1 MTKAK
6 QSARDEAIATLRETL
21 KPGMTVYTVLR
32 SVSRSGMSR
41 NIDLFVIEDKAPCNI
56 TWLAAKATGYSTD
69 ASGALKMGGCGM
81 DMGFH
86 AVYELSRVL
95 YPDGFNCIG
104 SGCPANDHS
113 NEPRHQHVAS
123 WTHSDGGYAIG
134 QRWM

>member
-32 SVSRSGMSR
+32 GVSRSGMSR
-41 NIDLFVIEDKAPCNI
+41 NIDLYVMENNAPRWI
-56 TWLAAKATGYSTD
+56 SRYAATAAGFQFDEKHD
-69 ASGALKMGGCGM
+69 CLKIGGCGM

-86 AVYELSRVL
+86 AVYSLSRVL
-95 YPDGFNCIG
+95 YPD
-104 SGCPANDHS
+104 
-113 NEPRHQHVAS
+113 
-123 WTHSDGGYAIG
+123 DGGYAIG